1 MTCEAE
7 QVKKKK
13 KVLTRREVKLNLL
26 LPRIQRNVC
35 SLKCFLLEAEQ
46 QDFAQMY
53 IMRFK
58 SSIRRLVLRYIREVK
73 KKVGF
78 NSQQK
83 LII

>member
-13 KVLTRREVKLNLL
+13 DQVLTRREVKLNLL

-58 SSIRRLVLRYIREVK
+58 SLIRRLVLRYIREVK
-73 KKVGF
+73 KWG
-78 NSQQK
+78 
-83 LII
+83 LIVNRN